1 MKTVR
6 VTVNMP
12 EELAETIKRISKEN
26 KVSRHEVTVQ
36 LIQSGIG
43 AILAIT
49 QQKDTPNEPTD

>member
-12 EELAETIKRISKEN
+12 VELADTIKRISKEN
-26 KVSRHEVTVQ
+26 NANRSAVTVQ

-43 AILAIT
+43 ASLAVT
-49 QQKDTPNEPTD
+49 QQKDTPNETPD

>member
-12 EELAETIKRISKEN
+12 VELADTIKRISKEN
-26 KVSRHEVTVQ
+26 NVNRSEVTVQ

-43 AILAIT
+43 AILAVT
-49 QQKDTPNEPTD
+49 KQEATPDERTE